1 MIAPP
6 NINEVDDRWGGA
18 RSLIPMYTL
27 DYLDDE
33 LGGEV
38 IQLINIGRGNHFK
51 VILFLFS
58 V

>member
-27 DYLDDE
+27 DYLDDK
-33 LGGEV
+33 LGGGRSSSS
-38 IQLINIGRGNHFK
+38 LILGGAI
-51 VILFLFS
+51 ILK
-58 V
+58 